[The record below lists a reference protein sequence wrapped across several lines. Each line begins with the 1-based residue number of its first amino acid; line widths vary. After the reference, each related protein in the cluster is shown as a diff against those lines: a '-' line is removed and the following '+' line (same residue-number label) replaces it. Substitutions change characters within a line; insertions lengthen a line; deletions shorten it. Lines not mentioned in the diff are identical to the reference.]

1 MIEDVGEL
9 KHQHGA
15 KVFANADLLVQ
26 GYVQIPGGQSPN
38 DTRAALV
45 DILAQDRT
53 PGLRIGRPGIRKTDS
68 DLVGSRTGAIAP

>member
-1 MIEDVGEL
+1 
-9 KHQHGA
+9 
-15 KVFANADLLVQ
+15 VQ